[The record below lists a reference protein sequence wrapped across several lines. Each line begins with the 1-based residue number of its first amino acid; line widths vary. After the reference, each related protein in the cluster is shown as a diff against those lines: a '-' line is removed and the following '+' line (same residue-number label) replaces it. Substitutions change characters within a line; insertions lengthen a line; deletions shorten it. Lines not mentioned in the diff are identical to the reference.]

1 MFLSI
6 FCLVQIPCELSVIIL
21 KEAIH
26 DFLEANNEL
35 PEVISLLCDNN
46 CLFDLALLDDVNN
59 HLNHLNMKLQDMNKL
74 FPNLLENVDMSRFP
88 HLKEHIECAADN
100 GNLIKRPEKNKLL

>member
-21 KEAIH
+21 KEAVH

-59 HLNHLNMKLQDMNKL
+59 HLNHLYMKLQDMNKL
-74 FPNLLENVDMSRFP
+74 FPNFKCHRCIQGEV
-88 HLKEHIECAADN
+88 KTA
-100 GNLIKRPEKNKLL
+100 NLVARKCGYEPVSAFKGAY